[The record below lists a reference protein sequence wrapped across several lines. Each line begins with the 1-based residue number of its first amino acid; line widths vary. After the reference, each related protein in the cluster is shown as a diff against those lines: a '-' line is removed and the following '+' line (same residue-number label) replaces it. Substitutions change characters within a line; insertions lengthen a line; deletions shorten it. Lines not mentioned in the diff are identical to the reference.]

1 MRLFRLSTVGRI
13 LLAATLC
20 AQPWSEIAPAQAD
33 RTAAASVR
41 VPTLSEAR
49 QSAQRAH
56 RALVLLF
63 GAKWCEPCK
72 EFDRKVLPQPA
83 VQQALGSVTFIHYDG
98 EVEPGREAARELK
111 ILGFPT
117 LVALAQD
124 GREIDRLQGY
134 QPAREFIDWLGKV
147 AIDSESEEA
156 LQARI
161 QKSQPGSATAAGAA
175 GDAEAYLVL
184 ARRQAKRGQDEQA
197 EANLER
203 ARASAQAS
211 KDGKAAG
218 LAARAD
224 FELRVLKLRRLLR
237 DAPRREMAE
246 HILAF
251 PQGETA
257 AAAFHELA
265 RRGPVDELGKR
276 ALLRY
281 VEVRLGSQ
289 DPKDLEA
296 LNFAVYECL
305 RAAAYEAAEKAARR
319 LVDLDGSSP
328 FYLDTLAEVM
338 HLRGERAQALSL
350 SQRAL
355 ASVEKET
362 ASKSGSTTA
371 SPAVRDS
378 KALRAVLL
386 KNQARYLRGARELP
400 AELLTEEEELSPW
413 ERSPSGN

>member
-1 MRLFRLSTVGRI
+1 MGRAL
-13 LLAATLC
+13 LLATLW
-20 AQPWSEIAPAQAD
+20 AGLWSGSGLAHAD
-33 RTAAASVR
+33 RVGAAATR
-41 VPTLSEAR
+41 LPTLSEAR
-49 QSAQRAH
+49 SSAQKAR
-56 RALVLLF
+56 RALVVLF

-83 VQQALGSVTFIHYDG
+83 VQQALGTVTFVHYDG

-111 ILGFPT
+111 IAGYPT
-117 LVALAQD
+117 MVALAQD
-124 GREIDRLQGY
+124 GREIDRLQGF
-134 QPAREFIDWLGKV
+134 QPAREFIDWLSKV
-147 AIDSESEEA
+147 AIDSESEES

-161 QKSQPGSATAAGAA
+161 GKGSSAAATVA
-175 GDAEAYLVL
+175 DAEAYLVL
-184 ARRQAKRGQDEQA
+184 ARRQARRGQDDQA
-197 EANLER
+197 EANFDK
-203 ARASAQAS
+203 ARSLAQAS
-211 KDGKAAG
+211 KDARAAE

-224 FELRVLKLRRLLR
+224 FDLRVLKLRRLLR
-237 DAPRREMAE
+237 EAPRREMAE

-265 RRGPVDELGKR
+265 RRGPVDDLGKR

-281 VEVRLGSQ
+281 VEVRLSSQ

-296 LNFAVYECL
+296 LNVAVYECL
-305 RAAAYEAAEKAARR
+305 RAAAYDAAEKAAKR
-319 LVDLDGSSP
+319 LVDLDGNSP

-338 HLRGERAQALSL
+338 HLRGERAQAVAL

-355 ASVEKET
+355 ASVDKEA
-362 ASKSGSTTA
+362 ASKGGAAATRG
-371 SPAVRDS
+371 PAVRDS

>member
-1 MRLFRLSTVGRI
+1 MGRAL
-13 LLAATLC
+13 LLATLW
-20 AQPWSEIAPAQAD
+20 AGLWSGSGLAHAD
-33 RTAAASVR
+33 RVGAAATR
-41 VPTLSEAR
+41 LPTLSEAR
-49 QSAQRAH
+49 SSAQKAR
-56 RALVLLF
+56 RALVVLF

-83 VQQALGSVTFIHYDG
+83 VQQALGTVTFVHYDG

-111 ILGFPT
+111 IAGYPT
-117 LVALAQD
+117 MVALAQD
-124 GREIDRLQGY
+124 GREIDRLQGF
-134 QPAREFIDWLGKV
+134 QPAREFIDWLSKV
-147 AIDSESEEA
+147 AIDSESEES

-161 QKSQPGSATAAGAA
+161 GKGSSAAATVA
-175 GDAEAYLVL
+175 DAEAYLVL
-184 ARRQAKRGQDEQA
+184 ARRQARRGQDDQA
-197 EANLER
+197 EANFDK
-203 ARASAQAS
+203 ARSLAQAS
-211 KDGKAAG
+211 KDARAAE

-224 FELRVLKLRRLLR
+224 FDLRVLKLRRLLR
-237 DAPRREMAE
+237 EAPRREMAE

-265 RRGPVDELGKR
+265 RRGPVDDLGKR

-296 LNFAVYECL
+296 LNVAVYECL
-305 RAAAYEAAEKAARR
+305 RAAAYDAAKKAAKR
-319 LVDLDGSSP
+319 LVDLDGNSP

-338 HLRGERAQALSL
+338 HLRGERAQAVAL

-355 ASVEKET
+355 ASVDKEV
-362 ASKSGSTTA
+362 ASKGGAAATRG
-371 SPAVRDS
+371 PAVRDS